1 MAYTIV
7 DKITKVRVLCHKVLP
22 ATYDE
27 SLSYLEQLAKLAYKL
42 NETID
47 GVNAL
52 NDNVTVLNDSVT
64 DLNERVEAVEGEIS
78 GFEAEVTE
86 RVNQLEITLT
96 EKIDNSVI
104 EMEQK
109 VDTKLETVDV
119 KIDEI
124 ERRVDELDSYVH
136 NTIDDITRD
145 VMILVNTE
153 IQRIQ
158 ELYASFEDDMKTYV
172 EEKVAEVIAQ
182 IPDLTNIYVVSPAS
196 GNLVKVQIALNEVF
210 DFHLYNALTCDE
222 FNELGFTID
231 ELNKLPV
238 KHVKRGYTVRERLHD
253 AKRLLMEILP
263 AEKVIKWVHPHSIIR
278 NTLTGA
284 LDWLEKNVDINT
296 DMWAISGCFSADEIA
311 TLAFTCDEI
320 NDFNIS
326 CNDYVL
332 RANEIMVRTV

>member
-7 DKITKVRVLCHKVLP
+7 ERIAKVRVLCHKVLP
-22 ATYDE
+22 AVYDE

-52 NDNVTVLNDSVT
+52 NENVTVLNDSVT
-64 DLNERVEAVEGEIS
+64 DLNNRVEAVEGEIS

-86 RVNQLEITLT
+86 RVNQLEILLT

-104 EMEQK
+104 EMENK
-109 VDTKLETVDV
+109 VDEKLSTVDY

-124 ERRVDELDSYVH
+124 EARVDELDAYVH

-158 ELYASFEDDMKTYV
+158 TMYASFEDDMKQYV
-172 EEKVAEVIAQ
+172 EDKVNEVIAE

-196 GNLVKVQIALNEVF
+196 GKLVKVHIALNEVF
-210 DFHLYNALTCDE
+210 DFHLYNALTVDE
-222 FNELGFTID
+222 YNSLELTVNQ
-231 ELNKLPV
+231 LNALPV
-238 KHVKRGYTVRERLHD
+238 HYVKRGFTVREWLHD
-253 AKRLLMEILP
+253 AKRLLVDLVPID
-263 AEKVIKWVHPHSIIR
+263 KVVNWVDPHSIVR

-284 LDWLEKNVDINT
+284 LDWLEKNIDINT
-296 DMWAISGCFSADEIA
+296 NMWMCSGCFTAYELS
-311 TLAFTCDEI
+311 TLDFTCDEI

-326 CNDYVL
+326 CDDYVM
-332 RANEIMVRTV
+332 RANEIMVRTI

>member
-7 DKITKVRVLCHKVLP
+7 ERIAKVRVLCHKVLP
-22 ATYDE
+22 AVYDE

-52 NDNVTVLNDSVT
+52 NENVTVLNDSVT

-86 RVNQLEITLT
+86 RVNQLEIMLT

-124 ERRVDELDSYVH
+124 ERRVDELDAYVH

-158 ELYASFEDDMKTYV
+158 TMYASFEDDMKQYV
-172 EEKVAEVIAQ
+172 EDKVNEVIAQ

-196 GNLVKVQIALNEVF
+196 GNLVKVQVALDEVF
-210 DFHLYNALTCDE
+210 DFHLYNALTVDE
-222 FNELGFTID
+222 YNSLGLTVNEL
-231 ELNKLPV
+231 NALPV
-238 KHVKRGYTVRERLHD
+238 HYVKRGFTVREWLHD
-253 AKRLLMEILP
+253 AKRLLIDLVP
-263 AEKVIKWVHPHSIIR
+263 VEKVVNWVDPHSIVR

-284 LDWLEKNVDINT
+284 LDWLEKNIDINT
-296 DMWAISGCFSADEIA
+296 SMWMCSGCFTAGELA
-311 TLAFTCDEI
+311 TLDFTCDEI
-320 NDFNIS
+320 IDFNMT
-326 CNDYVL
+326 CDDYVM
-332 RANEIMVRTV
+332 RANEIMVRTT

>member
-7 DKITKVRVLCHKVLP
+7 DKIAKVRVLCHKVLP
-22 ATYDE
+22 AVYDE

-52 NDNVTVLNDSVT
+52 NDNIQILNDSVT
-64 DLNERVEAVEGEIS
+64 DLNERVEAVEGEIA

-86 RVNQLEITLT
+86 RVNQLEISLT

-109 VDTKLETVDV
+109 VDDKLATVDY

-124 ERRVDELDSYVH
+124 EARVDELDSYVH

-158 ELYASFEDDMKTYV
+158 ELYASFEEDMKQYV
-172 EEKVAEVIAQ
+172 EDKVAEVIAQ

-196 GNLVKVQIALNEVF
+196 GNLVKVQIALDEVF
-210 DFHLYNALTCDE
+210 DFHLYNALTVDE
-222 FNELGFTID
+222 YNELGFTVD
-231 ELNKLPV
+231 ELNSLPV
-238 KHVKRGYTVRERLHD
+238 KYIKRGFTVREWLHD
-253 AKRLLMEILP
+253 AKRLLMDLVP
-263 AEKVIKWVHPHSIIR
+263 VDKVVDWVQPHSIVR

-296 DMWAISGCFSADEIA
+296 NMWMCSGCYSAAELEA
-311 TLAFTCDEI
+311 LEFTCDEI
-320 NDFNIS
+320 IDFNIS
-326 CNDYVL
+326 CDEYVQM
-332 RANEIMVRTV
+332 ANEIMVRTT

>member
-7 DKITKVRVLCHKVLP
+7 DKIAKVRVLCHKVLP
-22 ATYDE
+22 AVYDE

-52 NDNVTVLNDSVT
+52 NDNVQVLNDSVT
-64 DLNERVEAVEGEIS
+64 DLNNRVEAVEGEIS

-86 RVNQLEITLT
+86 RVNQLEIILT

-109 VDTKLETVDV
+109 VDEKLGTVDS

-124 ERRVDELDSYVH
+124 ERRVDELDTYVH

-158 ELYASFEDDMKTYV
+158 TLYASFEEDMKQYV
-172 EEKVAEVIAQ
+172 EDKVAEVIAQ

-196 GNLVKVQIALNEVF
+196 GNLVKVQIALDEVF
-210 DFHLYNALTCDE
+210 DFHLYRALTVDE
-222 FNELGFTID
+222 YNSLGFTVN
-231 ELNKLPV
+231 ELNALPV
-238 KHVKRGYTVRERLHD
+238 NYIKRGFTVREWLHD
-253 AKRLLMEILP
+253 AKRLLIDLVP
-263 AEKVIKWVHPHSIIR
+263 VDKVVNWVDPHSIVR

-284 LDWLEKNVDINT
+284 LDWLEKNIDINT
-296 DMWAISGCFSADEIA
+296 NMWMVSGCFTAGELA
-311 TLAFTCDEI
+311 TLDFTCDEI
-320 NDFNIS
+320 IAFNMTAD
-326 CNDYVL
+326 DYVMK
-332 RANEIMVRTV
+332 ANEIMVRTI